1 MLKIIFLTPILFFST
16 SICMAAESPEYSR
29 YMKQISMVETTL
41 LKCIPDVNESPICY
55 TSAEKDYDNI
65 IKNIR
70 KNHSS
75 KVDLKLWQTI
85 NLGFENRKK
94 NCRSPHLDAGPTQ
107 LFYPYVDC
115 LNTANHALAITT
127 IELHLK

>member
-1 MLKIIFLTPILFFST
+1 
-16 SICMAAESPEYSR
+16 MAAESTQYSK
-29 YMKQISMVETTL
+29 YMKQVATVETNL
-41 LKCIPDVNESPICY
+41 AKCLPDVDESPICY
-55 TSAEKDYDNI
+55 VSAEKSYDNI

-70 KNHSS
+70 KTYSS

-115 LNTANHALAITT
+115 LNATNHALVITT